1 MELGKVLTGCI
12 PRLRRYAR
20 ALRSEHAAA
29 DDLVQ
34 DTLERAW
41 RKSHQWHRDKAACPW
56 LFSIMHNLH
65 VDQARK
71 QRVDTLPLDDAVQE
85 MVVHA
90 GQEGLL
96 EMQDLRNALY
106 MLPIEQREVLLL
118 VAVEQ
123 MAYREVAETLGIP
136 LGTVMSR
143 LSRGRDCLRGLLE
156 GNPRTAAPLKVVK

>member
-1 MELGKVLTGCI
+1 MELSKALADCI

-20 ALRSEHAAA
+20 SLRREHAAA

-41 RKSHQWHRDKAACPW
+41 HKSHQWHRDKAACPW

-71 QRVDTLPLDDAVQE
+71 QRLETLPLEDVMQE
-85 MVVHA
+85 LVVPA
-90 GQEGLL
+90 EQEGLL
-96 EMQDLRNALY
+96 EMQDLKNALY
-106 MLPIEQREVLLL
+106 ALPSEQREVLLL

-123 MAYREVAETLGIP
+123 LAYREVAETLGIP

-143 LSRGRDCLRGLLE
+143 LSRGRDSLRALLS
-156 GNPRTAAPLKVVK
+156 GNSRTGVPLKVVK